1 MRLLAA
7 SLTLLVIPYA
17 GYRYVSEME
26 AFLRV
31 GFEQSL
37 LGGARALAGALHGR
51 SSLFPADT
59 GDAPDFTRI
68 RCHPLFSWTVIR
80 LSGAA
85 YPIYTEN
92 LTGRHQPRTPR
103 LHGCL

>member
-51 SSLFPADT
+51 SSLFPTDT
-59 GDAPDFTRI
+59 GDAPDFYASAVIHYSAGR
-68 RCHPLFSWTVIR
+68 LFD
-80 LSGAA
+80 
-85 YPIYTEN
+85 
-92 LTGRHQPRTPR
+92 
-103 LHGCL
+103 